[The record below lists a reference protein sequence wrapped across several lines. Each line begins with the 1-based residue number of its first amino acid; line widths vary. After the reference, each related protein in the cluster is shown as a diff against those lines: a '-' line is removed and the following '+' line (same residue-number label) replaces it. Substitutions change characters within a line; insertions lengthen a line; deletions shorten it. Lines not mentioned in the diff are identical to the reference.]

1 MEKKKIA
8 SEDLKLGMYVE
19 ELDRPWVDAPF
30 LFQGFEITSSG
41 LLAKVRK
48 VCQHVYVMPDR
59 DRTAT
64 YAKLNSGRVSRV
76 EIDAERAVVDGQRGK
91 GIGRVLIQPS
101 TGNCRQHDKTT
112 VEEELE
118 QAREIEQNTR
128 NTVYTI
134 LDDVRLGRS
143 ISTSEAKKMV
153 ANMVESIIRNPDA
166 MVVLTQLKNVDE
178 YTALH
183 SLRVCILALTF
194 GRQLDLNSEELN
206 LLGIGALLHDVGKM
220 KVPLDVLNKPGK
232 LTDAEFEIMK
242 SHVTEGAKIVEQAH
256 GIAPASLE
264 VVRTHHERYAGGGY
278 AGGLAGDDI
287 HPFGLI
293 VAIVDCYDAITSD
306 RVYQKGVSPQDALSR
321 MYAWRTSDFHPT
333 LVEQFIQ
340 CMGIYPIGSVVEL
353 SDGSIG
359 VVVTVNRER
368 RLLPKVVQVRDRHLK
383 PVAPPRIIDL
393 HYEYER
399 LKKGHVSIRKVL
411 PPGTHGIWPV
421 DHLPLRG

>member
-1 MEKKKIA
+1 MAKKKIA
-8 SEDLKLGMYVE
+8 SENLELGMYVE

-30 LFQGFEITSSG
+30 LFQGFEITSPD
-41 LLAKVRK
+41 LLAEVRK
-48 VCQHVYVMPDR
+48 VCQHVYITPDR
-59 DRTAT
+59 DRTAV
-64 YAKLNSGRVSRV
+64 YAKHNKNRAS
-76 EIDAERAVVDGQRGK
+76 AVVNNTEPVAGSRQQDN
-91 GIGRVLIQPS
+91 GIGRVLIQRN
-101 TGNCRQHDKTT
+101 TENRRRQDMTT

-118 QAREIEQNTR
+118 QARKIEQNTR
-128 NTVYTI
+128 DTVYTI

-232 LTDAEFEIMK
+232 LTDTEFEIMK
-242 SHVTEGAKIVEQAH
+242 SHVTEGVKIIENAH
-256 GIAPASLE
+256 GIASASLE
-264 VVRTHHERYAGGGY
+264 VVRTHHERYSGGGY
-278 AGGLAGDDI
+278 ASGLTGDDI

-321 MYAWRTSDFHPT
+321 MYEWRTRDFHPT

-353 SDGSIG
+353 SDGSMG

-368 RLLPKVVQVRDRHLK
+368 RLLPKVVQVLDRHLK
-383 PVAPPRIIDL
+383 PVTPPKIFDL

-399 LKKGHVSIRKVL
+399 TTIGHISIRKVL
-411 PPGTHGIWPV
+411 PSGTHGIWPV
-421 DHLPLRG
+421 DHLPLRS